1 MNDAVKEALARVKN
15 EERRLADE
23 LEKVQAVR
31 RALERQLGVGPGA
44 EKLSRINVAP
54 PRALEDAIK
63 AVLRR
68 GAVMSRAEIIAAI
81 KRTDYA
87 YSLTPLHVTKTLIRL
102 LRAKAVCRTG
112 DRPAVK
118 YRRA

>member
-1 MNDAVKEALARVKN
+1 MNNAVKEALAKVKI

-23 LEKVQAVR
+23 LAKVQAVR

-44 EKLSRINVAP
+44 EKLSRLNAAP

-68 GAVMSRAEIIAAI
+68 GGVLSRSDIIAAI
-81 KRTDYA
+81 KRTEYP
-87 YSLTPLHVTKTLIRL
+87 YSLTPLHVTKTLTRL
-102 LRAKAVCRTG
+102 LRAKAVRRTG
-112 DRPAVK
+112 DRTSAK